1 MLLVSI
7 EKQSSRR
14 RQKKQKANWKKSIH
28 FDILIYR
35 TGFRAD
41 DEVGSQRKKE
51 ETIMESKKKTKVW
64 SILYPKDSGD
74 IARDEA
80 VKQVSEQL
88 GVSELC
94 AKLLYNRGYKTPQEA
109 KQFLDNET
117 SSLYDPFLM
126 TDIDKAIDRIR
137 QAIEQHEK
145 IVIYGDYDVDG
156 VTAVSTLY
164 LFLSEKGADIEYYIP
179 RRNGEGYG
187 VSCAAIDRLKAQGAE
202 LIVTVL
208 SLIHI

>member
-1 MLLVSI
+1 MPAELPARLWTESERPWLSCEDMLLVSI

-14 RQKKQKANWKKSIH
+14 KQKKQKANWKKSIH

-80 VKQVSEQL
+80 VKQVSEQ
-88 GVSELC
+88 
-94 AKLLYNRGYKTPQEA
+94 
-109 KQFLDNET
+109 
-117 SSLYDPFLM
+117 
-126 TDIDKAIDRIR
+126 
-137 QAIEQHEK
+137 
-145 IVIYGDYDVDG
+145 
-156 VTAVSTLY
+156 
-164 LFLSEKGADIEYYIP
+164 
-179 RRNGEGYG
+179 
-187 VSCAAIDRLKAQGAE
+187 
-202 LIVTVL
+202 
-208 SLIHI
+208 